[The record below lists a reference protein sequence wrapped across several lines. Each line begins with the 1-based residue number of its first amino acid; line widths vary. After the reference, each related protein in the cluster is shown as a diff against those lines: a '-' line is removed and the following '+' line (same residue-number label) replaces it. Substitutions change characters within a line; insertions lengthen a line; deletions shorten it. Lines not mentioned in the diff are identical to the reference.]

1 MNTNRLIA
9 PKNLVINFQP
19 SPKQML
25 VWKALQPE
33 CPECGGKVEQILKG
47 YDTNGNEIYIP
58 TCKKCGNDNIPQT
71 ILCGGA
77 AGGGKMLLLDSN
89 VVTPFGLRKLRD
101 IKVGDIITSATTG
114 GMQRVIWLHPIEEHE
129 FYRVSFVDGTYTDC
143 SEGHLWQIHQ
153 SGKRSKRLKKY
164 GEEYRDEVMATKTMY
179 QWMENK
185 KMGMYKGRYLIIP
198 LCEPVQF
205 TSPKSLTVDKPIHPY
220 ILGAIL
226 GDGCIT
232 DSVISKG
239 VVGFTSMD
247 QEIVDRFTELG
258 YDMSKYNTKFG
269 SKAKYYSIYSTD
281 LVEQF
286 QFLGLAGH
294 SAIDKFIPLS
304 YKFATIEER
313 KQLMQGLMDTD
324 GYVDSRGHMSYT
336 TISKQLAED
345 VAFIVRSLGGKATIK
360 EDEAGYKDKHGE
372 FVQCNNAYTV
382 YIMTKM
388 DPELVHITRKKKLCK
403 YEFNGG
409 ASERGKRITDIQPIG
424 RKMGRCITVSEP
436 CGLYLTDDFTVTHNS
451 YLASCWLISSC
462 IRYGGVRMFVARTTL
477 KSIRESTWKTIK
489 QVLVSWGLKQ
499 DMHWKENNVLGYIE
513 FWNGSTI
520 SMVDLAPSQ
529 IDPEYQRLGSSEYS
543 GGYIEEAGEVDEKG
557 AEVLMSRVR
566 YMVYETTV
574 VPKVLLGS
582 NPSLNWIKKR
592 FVCDEDGNDIVRAR
606 GDFFYPFL
614 VKDNPDK
621 NFRMGYMQ
629 RLMNIKDP
637 ATRERLLNGNW
648 LWVDGNDAAAY
659 WSFDGNKHLALNVK
673 ERYYDPLRPLILALD
688 FNVLPYMSCLVLQ
701 FDYEAKVVYVL
712 EEILGKPEDKVNN
725 TPAMSRKIARK
736 YLSESHLGGLVLT
749 GDPAGLARSTQT
761 EEGVNNFTILTQV
774 LQQSGINVRT
784 KLLNKQP
791 SQVQRLEFIN
801 GIFEGYDGWEIL
813 IDMSC
818 SKFKE
823 DLIYQ
828 RKNPDGTKEKKKVN
842 DAKLKT
848 KYEKYGHLSD
858 CFDYALCYFLSDEYA
873 KFRRSNENVSV
884 VTTVSSDPYVTFD
897 W

>member
-1 MNTNRLIA
+1 MDKLIA

-33 CPECGGKVEQILKG
+33 CPECGGKVEQVLKG

-77 AGGGKMLLLDSN
+77 AGGGKAALLDSK
-89 VVTPFGLRKLRD
+89 VVTPFGLRMVKDL
-101 IKVGDIITSATTG
+101 KVGDTITSATTG
-114 GMQRVIWLHPIEEHE
+114 LFQTITQLHPIEEHE
-129 FYRVSFVDGTYTDC
+129 YYRVSFIDGTYMDC
-143 SEGHLWQIHQ
+143 SEGHLWKAHQ
-153 SGKRSKRLKKY
+153 SGKRSKKLKKY
-164 GEEYRDEVMATKTMY
+164 GEECRDEIMETKTMY

-185 KMGMYKGRYLIIP
+185 KKGMYKGRNLIIP
-198 LCEPVQF
+198 LCAPVEF
-205 TSPKSLTVDKPIHPY
+205 TISDNIRVVENGINPY
-220 ILGAIL
+220 VLGALL
-226 GDGCIT
+226 GNGSIT
-232 DSVISKG
+232 QYNINKG
-239 VVGFTSMD
+239 FVMFSTMD
-247 QEIVDRFTELG
+247 QEVADRFIDCG
-258 YDMSKYNTKFG
+258 YDMSKH
-269 SKAKYYSIYSTD
+269 KAAGKARNYTIRNQKLVND
-281 LVEQF
+281 LIA
-286 QFLGLAGH
+286 LGLAGH
-294 SAIDKFIPLS
+294 TSIDKFIPEA
-304 YKFATIEER
+304 YKYGDIIIR

-345 VAFIVRSLGGKATIK
+345 VAFVARSLGGKATIMEK
-360 EDEAGYKDKHGE
+360 PHAGYKNKDGE
-372 FVQCNNAYTV
+372 FVQCNKAYTV
-382 YIMTKM
+382 FIMTKM
-388 DPELVHITRKKKLCK
+388 DPELVSVPRKKQLCR

-424 RKMGRCITVSEP
+424 RKVGRCITVSEP

-462 IRYGGVRMFVARTTL
+462 IRYDGVRMFVARTTL

-489 QVLVSWGLKQ
+489 GVLNSWGLKQ
-499 DMHWKENNVLGYIE
+499 DVNWKENNVLGYIE

-557 AEVLMSRVR
+557 AEVLMSRIR

-574 VPKVLLGS
+574 VPKALLGS
-582 NPSLNWIKKR
+582 NPSLNWIKRR
-592 FVCDEDGNDIVRAR
+592 FVCDENGNDIVRAR

-648 LWVDGNDAAAY
+648 LWVDNNDAAAY

-673 ERYYDPLRPLILALD
+673 ERYYDPLKPLILAID

-701 FDYEAKVVYVL
+701 FDYESRKVYVL
-712 EEILGKPEDKVNN
+712 EEVLGTPEEKTNN

-736 YLSESHLGGLVLT
+736 YLAESHLGGFQLT

-774 LQQSGINVRT
+774 LQQSGMNVNI
-784 KLLNKQP
+784 KLLSKQP
-791 SQVQRLEFIN
+791 SQVQRLEFVN
-801 GIFEGYDGWEIL
+801 GVFEGYGRWEII

-818 SKFKE
+818 GKFKE
-823 DLIYQ
+823 DLICQ
-828 RKNPDGTKEKKKVN
+828 RKNPDGTKEKKKVS
-842 DAKLKT
+842 DVKLKT

-873 KFRRSNENVSV
+873 KFRRSCEHTSV

>member
-1 MNTNRLIA
+1 MDNKLTA

-33 CPECGGKVEQILKG
+33 CPKCGGKVEQLLKG
-47 YDTNGNEIYIP
+47 YDANGNEIYIP

-77 AGGGKMLLLDSN
+77 AGGGKAQLLDSN
-89 VVTPFGLRKLRD
+89 VVTPFGLRSVRSL
-101 IKVGDIITSATTG
+101 KVGDIITSATTG
-114 GMQRVIWLHPIEEHE
+114 RFQRIIQLHPIEEHE
-129 FYRVSFVDGTYTDC
+129 YYRVSFVDGTHVDC
-143 SEGHLWQIHQ
+143 SEGHLWQAHQ
-153 SGKRSKRLKKY
+153 SGKQSKKFKQY
-164 GEEYRDEVMATKTMY
+164 GEEYRDEVMETKTMY

-185 KMGMYKGRYLIIP
+185 KKGMYKGRHLIIP

-205 TSPKSLTVDKPIHPY
+205 TISNNSNIIKKTINPY
-220 ILGAIL
+220 VLGALI
-226 GDGCIT
+226 GNGCMTKQVIESGTIT
-232 DSVISKG
+232 MC
-239 VVGFTSMD
+239 TMD
-247 QEIVDRFTELG
+247 QEVVDRFVECG
-258 YDMSKYNTKFG
+258 FDMTKSYNAG
-269 SKAKYYSIYSTD
+269 KAKTYAIRDKKLIDD
-281 LVEQF
+281 LA
-286 QFLGLAGH
+286 FLGLSGH
-294 SAIDKFIPLS
+294 SAIDKFIPEAYKLS
-304 YKFATIEER
+304 DIEVR

-324 GYVDSRGHMSYT
+324 GYVDPRGHMSYT

-345 VAFIVRSLGGKATIK
+345 VAFVVRSLGGKATIK

-424 RKMGRCITVSEP
+424 RKVGRCITVSEP

-462 IRYGGVRMFVARTTL
+462 IRYNGVRMFVARTTL
-477 KSIRESTWKTIK
+477 KSIRESIWKTIK
-489 QVLVSWGLKQ
+489 QVLLSWGLSQ
-499 DMHWKENNVLGYIE
+499 NVHWKENNVLGFIE

-557 AEVLMSRVR
+557 AEILMSRVR
-566 YMVYETTV
+566 YLVYETTV

-582 NPSLNWIKKR
+582 NPSLNWIKGR
-592 FVCDEDGNDIVRAR
+592 FVCDEEGNEVVRAR

-629 RLMNIKDP
+629 RLMSIKDP

-648 LWVDGNDAAAY
+648 LWVDNNVAAAY
-659 WSFDGNKHLALNVK
+659 WSFDGNKHLMLNVK
-673 ERYYDPLRPLILALD
+673 DKFYDPLRPLILALD
-688 FNVLPYMSCLVLQ
+688 FNVLPYMSCLVVQ
-701 FDYEAKVVYVL
+701 IDYEAKKVFVL
-712 EEILGKPEDKVNN
+712 EEVLGKPDEKTNN

-761 EEGVNNFTILTQV
+761 EEGVNNFTILNQV
-774 LQQSGINVRT
+774 LVQSGFNVKT
-784 KLLNKQP
+784 SILTKQP
-791 SQVQRLEFIN
+791 SQVQRLEFVN
-801 GIFEGYDGWEIL
+801 SVFEGYGGWEIL
-813 IDMSC
+813 VDMTC
-818 SKFKE
+818 AKFKE

-828 RKNPDGTKEKKKVN
+828 RKNPDGTKEKKKVA
-842 DAKLKT
+842 DVKLKT

-858 CFDYALCYFLSDEYA
+858 CFDYTLCYFLSDDYA
-873 KFRRSNENVSV
+873 RFRRSNENTSI
-884 VTTVSSDPYVTFD
+884 VTTVSNDPYVTFD